1 MGAPATEPPFA
12 SVGIVGLGLIGGSV
26 ALALRA
32 AWPSVRIA
40 GVDGAPVA
48 DAAVAR
54 KIVDERRES
63 ARALADLDLIVLA
76 TPVAA
81 IIDSIRELGRSG
93 VSTVV
98 TDVGSTKRRVLEAA
112 ESSHLRNFVGGHPM
126 AGSERGGLD
135 AARADLFR
143 GKPWFLLAA
152 KTTSEVVSDRIN
164 RFVQGIGG
172 SVSVTTPDA
181 HDRTVAY
188 LSHVPQLL
196 SLGLMVNGVEA
207 LGEESLQHAGRGFD
221 DMTRL
226 AASSFAV
233 WESILATNADYIVE
247 ALQAMTARVPA
258 AIATDAP
265 QLRDLFARANRWRD
279 RLDEQRGTAR

>member
-1 MGAPATEPPFA
+1 MAATATEPPFA

-32 AWPSVRIA
+32 AWPSIRIA
-40 GVDGAPVA
+40 GVDTAPA
-48 DAAVAR
+48 GDAAVAR
-54 KIVDERRES
+54 KIVDERRAS
-63 ARALADLDLIVLA
+63 ARALADLDLILLA
-76 TPVAA
+76 TPVST
-81 IIDSIRELGRSG
+81 IIDSISELGRSG
-93 VSTVV
+93 VATVV

-126 AGSERGGLD
+126 AGGERGGLD
-135 AARADLFR
+135 GARADLFR
-143 GKPWFLLAA
+143 GKPWFLSPAA
-152 KTTSEVVSDRIN
+152 TASEEARDRMS
-164 RFVQGIGG
+164 RLVQGIGA
-172 SVSVTTPDA
+172 SLSIVAPDV

-188 LSHVPQLL
+188 LSHLPQLL

-226 AASSFAV
+226 AASSFGV

-247 ALQAMTARVPA
+247 ALQAMTARMTA

-265 QLRDLFARANRWRD
+265 RLQDLFARANRWRE
-279 RLDEQRGTAR
+279 RLDERRGTAR